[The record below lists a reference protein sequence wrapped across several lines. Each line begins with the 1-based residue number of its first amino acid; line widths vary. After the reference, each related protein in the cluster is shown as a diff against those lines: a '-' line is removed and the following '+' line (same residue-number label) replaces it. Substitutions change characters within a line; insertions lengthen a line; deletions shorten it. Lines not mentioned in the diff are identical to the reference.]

1 MAEVR
6 LRRVYEEPQP
16 GGGTRVLVDRLWP
29 RGLARQQARIDTWLK
44 AVAPSDGLR
53 RWYGHDPARFDEF
66 SCRYL
71 DELADPE
78 RGQAL
83 RQLREMAAAG
93 PVTLLTATRDLAHS
107 QAAVLSR
114 LLAAGSPS
122 GLEHAAGPDADCG
135 GDAPCWLNR
144 VCPECGSIAGQ
155 EPPATCPQCHAA
167 IPAG

>member
-16 GGGTRVLVDRLWP
+16 GDGTRVLVDRLWP
-29 RGLARQQARIDTWLK
+29 RGLAKQKAHIDTWLK
-44 AVAPSDGLR
+44 AVAPSDELR
-53 RWYGHDPARFDEF
+53 RWYGHDPAKFDDF
-66 SCRYL
+66 GCRYL

-83 RQLREMAAAG
+83 RELREMAAAG
-93 PVTLLTATRDLAHS
+93 TVTVLTATKDLAHS
-107 QAAVLSR
+107 QAAVLAR
-114 LLAAGSPS
+114 LLGGPQAGES
-122 GLEHAAGPDADCG
+122 G

-144 VCPECGSIAGQ
+144 VCPRCGAIADQ
-155 EPPATCPQCHAA
+155 DPPVSCPQCQAA